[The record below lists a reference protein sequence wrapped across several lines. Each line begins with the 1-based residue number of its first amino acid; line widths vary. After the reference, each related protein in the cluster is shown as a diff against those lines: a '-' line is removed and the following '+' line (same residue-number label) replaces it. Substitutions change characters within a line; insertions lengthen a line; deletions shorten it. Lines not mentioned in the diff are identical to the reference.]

1 MRRCNMSRGSW
12 PLVRR
17 ALWQAVPASYRTDL
31 NALTQLAGNKI
42 DAELYDQVFG
52 MVGRLESLIDAKQSF
67 ILNTELGEALPAE
80 QKAQLEAA
88 LPTVVSLIE
97 TVTSSSLATSA
108 GLQAFDG
115 QQFFDSTVS
124 SLLSDIE
131 AIAGLQ
137 ERQLRFR
144 WRTSASW
151 RYRVDVTDTTATLKA
166 MLPGQEAVEKG
177 YAKVEGRWV
186 PATLA
191 EEWSQT
197 IGEATAQLEAITPEQ
212 LEAGKAQAQ
221 MAFAMIDGVL
231 SQIEAAETQQQFDQS
246 LQGAMMPLMGLM
258 MMGQQMSPPSAPPAL
273 PATLPATLPGQ

>member
-1 MRRCNMSRGSW
+1 M
-12 PLVRR
+12 
-17 ALWQAVPASYRTDL
+17 
-31 NALTQLAGNKI
+31 
-42 DAELYDQVFG
+42 
-52 MVGRLESLIDAKQSF
+52 
-67 ILNTELGEALPAE
+67 PAE

-88 LPTVVSLIE
+88 LPTVVSLIK

-137 ERQLRFR
+137 GEAAPFSLADLGELAI
-144 WRTSASW
+144 SV
-151 RYRVDVTDTTATLKA
+151 VDVTDTTATLKA
-166 MLPGQEAVEKG
+166 MLPGQEAVEEN